1 VGGIVQILLIKI
13 KPIMK
18 PNPNEQVTCET
29 PAPIYQPTTWADSD
43 TEFNINDAEN
53 NDKLTILAE
62 AGF

>member
-1 VGGIVQILLIKI
+1 
-13 KPIMK
+13 MK
-18 PNPNEQVTCET
+18 PNPNEQLTCET

-43 TEFNINDAEN
+43 TEFSINDEEN